1 MAPSLRKIRLRLV
14 WLLIVPFLWLADP
27 TPATL
32 AAGGALALGG
42 LLIRAWAAGFIRKE
56 ERLAT
61 GGPYGHTRNP
71 LYLGSFFLGLGV
83 TVAGGQWYF
92 VAAFLGFFF
101 GVYGRTIRSEAALM
115 EELFGDQYR
124 HYADGVPLFLPRLTP
139 YRAPGEDA
147 PGSFSLER
155 YRGNKEYEA
164 SLGAVAGFAFLALR
178 MLLG

>member
-1 MAPSLRKIRLRLV
+1 M

-27 TPATL
+27 STATL
-32 AAGGALALGG
+32 AAGGALTTLG
-42 LLIRAWAAGFIRKE
+42 LFIRAWAAGFIRKE

-61 GGPYGHTRNP
+61 SGPYGHTRNP

-83 TVAGGQWYF
+83 TLAGGQWYF
-92 VAAFLGFFF
+92 VALFLVFFF
-101 GVYGRTIRSEAALM
+101 GVYGRTIREEAVLM

-124 HYADGVPLFLPRLTP
+124 HYAANVPLFLPRLTG
-139 YRAPGEDA
+139 YRAPGDDA

-164 SLGAVAGFAFLALR
+164 LLGAVAGFAFLFLR
-178 MLLG
+178 MILA